1 MSSKT
6 RRRPRRWTARA
17 QPAGIPSIV
26 VLIALGAV
34 ALVGLYSAV
43 GERLRPRTVLRGAD
57 VEIEGRPRLEIRN
70 GCGEKGLAQE
80 AKRRLID
87 IGFDVVHTGN
97 ADDFRYIRS
106 IFIDLKGDLPKAR
119 ELATAIGCPEV
130 IQQLEPGPLA
140 DFAIVLGA
148 DHEDL
153 KWQN

>member
-6 RRRPRRWTARA
+6 RRRPRRGANRP
-17 QPAGIPSIV
+17 QPATTSSV
-26 VLIALGAV
+26 LVLIALGTV
-34 ALVGLYSAV
+34 ALVGLYSSI
-43 GERLRPRTVLRGAD
+43 GGMLRPRAILKGAD
-57 VEIEGRPRLEIRN
+57 VEIAGRPRLEIRN

-97 ADDFRYIRS
+97 AEDFRYIRS

-140 DFAIVLGA
+140 DFRIVLGS

-153 KWQN
+153 KW